1 MYTSLYR
8 RYRPQQFSEVVG
20 QQAAIGV
27 ITRAIQNDTVGHAYL
42 FSGPRGCGKTTVA
55 RLLAKAVNCT
65 DRHGAEPCNACDNCK
80 SIVQG
85 NCLDVIEIDGASNN
99 SVDEIRDLK
108 EHVALAS
115 FTCPYKIYIID
126 EVHMLSISAFNALLK
141 TLEEP
146 PERVIF
152 ILATTA
158 PHKVPVTIR
167 SRCQHIPFHGMTPEQ
182 IVQRLQYICTKEELQ
197 SEDEA
202 LWEIARNSEGGM
214 RDALSLMEQ
223 AIAYAEKNITRATI
237 ARLLGGGSSSSIR
250 AWLTTCHKTPENALP
265 ELENLF
271 RTGAVPERFLT
282 TLFTSVRNLWL
293 QSRWGEN
300 VLKKLSLSQEERDWL
315 RQERD
320 LLSRDHLEHLMA
332 QIASLLPQVRRGLS
346 NDVLS
351 GLLIEWILQDSPLPA
366 TRPEINHIASHPVH
380 TSAQPQGPYGAIER
394 GAPQPAA
401 TEHRPPHAPT
411 PSGEGSAA
419 HVPPAPG
426 APRTAAT
433 SAEQG
438 NARTSS
444 RPETAAAAPKAA
456 PETVSGTSAET
467 GAPAAEQAA
476 PAPDIPDTSNLTL
489 TDDKFTKLL
498 TEQLHV
504 FPQVVIPL
512 RLADVVYEPDQN
524 VVTVILPADET
535 GAFEALNSSHAAQTV
550 SNLVERTGR
559 SPLSVMIHCGSE
571 TKSYP
576 IIPLENVFTLTP
588 APPVPPSAGKVAV
601 PPAPAAGA
609 AATATPDPS
618 SSRRAT
624 AATSTPAATTASR
637 TSAAP
642 QNTLAALIDDIL
654 EGELLYYRPNQAPE
668 ETDEDQDE

>member
-223 AIAYAEKNITRATI
+223 AIAYAEKDITRATI

-320 LLSRDHLEHLMA
+320 LLSRDHLERLMA

-351 GLLIEWILQDSPLPA
+351 GLLIEWILQDSPLHAEPAQPVRETSA
-366 TRPEINHIASHPVH
+366 TRPETSHFPVH
-380 TSAQPQGPYGAIER
+380 
-394 GAPQPAA
+394 APQTGAHAA
-401 TEHRPPHAPT
+401 ERVSPPTHAPT

-419 HVPPAPG
+419 HVPPAPDATRPA
-426 APRTAAT
+426 AP

-444 RPETAAAAPKAA
+444 SPETAAAAPKAA

-476 PAPDIPDTSNLTL
+476 PAPDIPDTSKLTL

-498 TEQLHV
+498 AEQLHV

-524 VVTVILPADET
+524 VVAVILPADET

-559 SPLSVMIHCGSE
+559 SPLSVTIHCGSE

-588 APPVPPSAGKVAV
+588 APPVAPSAGKVTV
-601 PPAPAAGA
+601 PSAPAAGA
-609 AATATPDPS
+609 ATTATPGPS
-618 SSRRAT
+618 SSRGAT

-637 TSAAP
+637 TSAAS